1 MLVRAFSGLTSL
13 PPGPYHALLRVL
25 NAPRD
30 DPRVWHGLP
39 IKPELESVKHRIN
52 QSINQSI
59 KQSVNQTIKNNQ
71 TFVELWPVKSPPIQQ
86 SNKKPIHLSINYQLT
101 PGLPINQTITPII
114 QVGPLCTKPVVK
126 EAIKQPIRK

>member
-1 MLVRAFSGLTSL
+1 MLSWAFSPQGLTMHSL
-13 PPGPYHALLRVL
+13 GSLMLRETTPGFGMVCQLSL
-25 NAPRD
+25 N
-30 DPRVWHGLP
+30 WNQSNTG
-39 IKPELESVKHRIN
+39 SIN

-101 PGLPINQTITPII
+101 PALPINQTITPII